1 MPDRWILDGSIL
13 LRRPLFANFHAINFK
28 LPSANT
34 AFSWNWYC
42 TKFVRVYVQKYLYI
56 FSVNIIEVLLSF
68 LSLVLFTYIYIYFVS
83 YNFTVSF
90 ILS

>member
-56 FSVNIIEVLLSF
+56 FSVNIIKV